1 MALPAA
7 ASVAVSSWSRFPEAD
22 FQILPQQEAVVKARA
37 GDELVVK
44 GHPVDD
50 QDRRGVIT
58 EVRGGAVARRTW
70 CGGAMATRARSSP
83 PPAKAVQRP
92 VTLMTQTPLITVRD
106 GHTRMKA
113 CDIRPMCGS

>member
-44 GHPVDD
+44 GHPVGT
-50 QDRRGVIT
+50 RI
-58 EVRGGAVARRTW
+58 GGE
-70 CGGAMATRARSSP
+70 
-83 PPAKAVQRP
+83 
-92 VTLMTQTPLITVRD
+92 
-106 GHTRMKA
+106 
-113 CDIRPMCGS
+113 

>member
-44 GHPVDD
+44 GHPVGD

-58 EVRGGAVARRTW
+58 DVRGGAVARRTW
-70 CGGAMATRARSSP
+70 CGGAMTTRARSSP

-92 VTLMTQTPLITVRD
+92 VTLTQTSLITVRD

-113 CDIRPMCGS
+113 CDIRLMCGS

>member
-44 GHPVDD
+44 GHPVGD
-50 QDRRGVIT
+50 QDRRGEIT

-83 PPAKAVQRP
+83 SPAKAVQRP
-92 VTLMTQTPLITVRD
+92 VTLTQTPLITVRD

-113 CDIRPMCGS
+113 CDIRLMCGS